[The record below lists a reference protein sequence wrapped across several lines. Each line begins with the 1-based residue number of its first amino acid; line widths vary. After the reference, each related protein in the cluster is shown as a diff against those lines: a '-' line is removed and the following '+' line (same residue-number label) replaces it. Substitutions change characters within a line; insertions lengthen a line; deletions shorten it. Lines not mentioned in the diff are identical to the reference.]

1 MTQPTPMPGAA
12 LDVPAHKIEIA
23 HRQAMIVNGAIAGS
37 LVVYAVMVE
46 VLRRSLPAPQE
57 FASFEMLRIAL
68 FAFAGVLVFTSTV
81 LKGTILRNPPAS
93 GDLRIARLRT
103 ASIITAAFAEVP
115 VIFGLALFI
124 LGRQTSDFYILM
136 LVSIYMLVRHFP
148 RREQW
153 ENYVRRGGAAR

>member
-1 MTQPTPMPGAA
+1 MTQPTPMSGAA
-12 LDVPAHKIEIA
+12 LDVPVHKIEIA
-23 HRQAMIVNGAIAGS
+23 HRQAQIVTGAIAGS
-37 LVVYAVMVE
+37 LVVYAAMIE
-46 VLRRSLPAPQE
+46 VLRRTLPAPE
-57 FASFEMLRIAL
+57 DFASFEMLRIAL

-93 GDLRIARLRT
+93 GDMRIARLRT

-115 VIFGLALFI
+115 VIFGLVLFI
-124 LGRQTSDFYILM
+124 LGRQTSDFYILL

-153 ENYVRRGGAAR
+153 ESYVRRGGAAR